1 MVFSTTATARSRAR
15 AWATAPRAALA
26 LCSIVAL
33 TAGCTTTRARVD
45 ESSRQVVARNDQ
57 GADEVNYRIG
67 PTGSDWRRVDVADGP
82 DVAWEVGNT
91 GVLVH
96 VYHACGRNMD
106 SPLPALV
113 QQLLIGFTDREFVEE
128 ETIPFDGREA
138 RHVLVRAKLDG
149 APVLIELFVL
159 KKDGCVFDLSC
170 VGAPDRVM
178 ATRATFRTFVDGF
191 RTGRTPLATSADG
204 R

>member
-1 MVFSTTATARSRAR
+1 MSPIRFSVAR
-15 AWATAPRAALA
+15 ALLGPLAAAALCIA
-26 LCSIVAL
+26 LG
-33 TAGCTTTRARVD
+33 AGCTTTRARVND
-45 ESSRQVVARNDQ
+45 ATREVVARNDQ
-57 GADEVNYRIG
+57 GEEEVTYRIG
-67 PTGSDWRRVDVADGP
+67 SVPSDWRRVDVADGP
-82 DVAWEVGNT
+82 DVAWQVGDT

-159 KKDGCVFDLSC
+159 KKDGCVYDFSYI
-170 VGAPDRVM
+170 APPSLFERHAADFERLV
-178 ATRATFRTFVDGF
+178 ASFH
-191 RTGRTPLATSADG
+191 TGRV

>member
-1 MVFSTTATARSRAR
+1 MSSLGFSVTYASARRY
-15 AWATAPRAALA
+15 ALA
-26 LCSIVAL
+26 AILCAFGSYGS
-33 TAGCTTTRARVD
+33 GCTTTRARVD
-45 ESSRQVVARNDQ
+45 DTTRRVVARSDQ
-57 GADEVNYRIG
+57 GEDEVTYVHG
-67 PTGSDWRRVDVADGP
+67 PVPSDWRRVDVNDGP
-82 DVAWEVGNT
+82 DVAWEVGNS

-113 QQLLIGFTDREFVEE
+113 QQLLIGFTEREFVEE
-128 ETIPFDGREA
+128 ETIAFDGREA

-159 KKDGCVFDLSC
+159 KKDGCVYDLSM
-170 VGAPDRVM
+170 VGPPARVTAM
-178 ATRATFRTFVDGF
+178 RPTFRSFVDGF
-191 RTGRTPLATSADG
+191 HSERTPLSRAAEG

>member
-1 MVFSTTATARSRAR
+1 MSRTLRTTLSS
-15 AWATAPRAALA
+15 TAPRSGRAWIAALA
-26 LCSIVAL
+26 LAGLTVGCS
-33 TAGCTTTRARVD
+33 TTRARIDDSTREVT
-45 ESSRQVVARNDQ
+45 ARNDQ
-57 GADEVNYRIG
+57 GTDEVAYRIG

-82 DVAWEVGNT
+82 DVAWEVGNS

-106 SPLPALV
+106 SPLPSLV

-149 APVLIELFVL
+149 QPVLIELYVL

-170 VGAPDRVM
+170 VGAPDRVTAM
-178 ATRATFRTFVDGF
+178 RPAFRAFAEGF
-191 RTGRTPLATSADG
+191 RTDRTPLSRTADG

>member
-1 MVFSTTATARSRAR
+1 MLPSTPRSFVRSFAGR
-15 AWATAPRAALA
+15 SYAALLA
-26 LCSIVAL
+26 IFAMISLV
-33 TAGCTTTRARVD
+33 TGCATTRARFD
-45 ESSRQVVARNDQ
+45 ERSGRVIAGSDRDT
-57 GADEVNYRIG
+57 DEVRYRIG
-67 PTGSDWRRVDVADGP
+67 PIGADWRRVDLADGP
-82 DVAWEVGNT
+82 DVAWEIGHT

-149 APVLIELFVL
+149 APVLLELFVL

-170 VGAPDRVM
+170 VGPPDRVM
-178 ATRATFRTFVDGF
+178 TARSAFRTFVEGF
-191 RTGRTPLATSADG
+191 HTERTPLARMADG